1 MRPVI
6 CLETNQHYKSMRAA
20 AQAIG
25 RSVTCFRRAISDGST
40 VGGLHFYFA
49 DEEKPD
55 ERFFFHKKPLSPKPI
70 MCIETGE
77 VFASHADAERKLGI
91 NAGRIAVC
99 AHEGDPAHGLHFRPC
114 EIDGTPII
122 GSSFDEPS
130 ECEAPY
136 PTMNRKLLEWQ
147 ASCTNAAL
155 DLYYANDKRTMRSV
169 LLLIQC
175 AVRFAS
181 TKGTLDDG
189 RQFCEMSHR
198 QIASELGWS
207 QSRVKTALAAAEP
220 FLHRIDNGSGS
231 SRYEYVGMP
240 PIVGDDEEES

>member
-6 CLETNQHYKSMRAA
+6 CLETGERFPSIRSAALSVGRAVSS
-20 AQAIG
+20 I
-25 RSVTCFRRAISDGST
+25 RRALDDGST
-40 VGGLHFYFA
+40 CGGKHFYFA
-49 DEEKPD
+49 DEEKPN
-55 ERFFFHKKPLSPKPI
+55 EQFFCHKKPTSAKPV

-77 VFASHADAERKLGI
+77 VFASHGEAERRLGI
-91 NAGRIAVC
+91 NAGRIGVC
-99 AHEGDPAHGLHFRPC
+99 AREGKQAHVLHFRPC

-147 ASCTNAAL
+147 ASCTIAAL
-155 DLYYANDKRTMRSV
+155 DFYYANDKRTMRSV